1 MIDSSGSS
9 HTVIEVQQ
17 WMNRISLDS
26 IGHAGFSHAFDTL
39 SNPSFASPIQLA
51 FDSFTTKPSLGSIIA
66 FTLARIFPVMSKAPT
81 NFGRIVKNFK
91 EVTGEIGK
99 GLLARM
105 RMEADK
111 ADEKSIIGLLSKL

>member
-1 MIDSSGSS
+1 MIDSSGAS
-9 HTVIEVQQ
+9 HTIIEVQQ

-26 IGHAGFSHAFDTL
+26 IGHAGFSHAFNTL
-39 SNPSFASPIQLA
+39 SDPSFVSPIQLA
-51 FDSFTTKPSLGSIIA
+51 FDSFATKPSLGSIIA
-66 FTLARIFPVMSKAPT
+66 FMLARIFPVMLKAPMQSRRLSE
-81 NFGRIVKNFK
+81 NLK

-111 ADEKSIIGLLSKL
+111 EEEKSIIGLLSK